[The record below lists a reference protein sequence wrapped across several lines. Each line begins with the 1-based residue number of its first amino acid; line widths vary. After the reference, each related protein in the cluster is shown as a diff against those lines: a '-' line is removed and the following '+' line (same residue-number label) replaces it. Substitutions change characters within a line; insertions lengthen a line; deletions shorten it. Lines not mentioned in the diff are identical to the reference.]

1 MTVSP
6 DLLQEALE
14 GRGLAGPDQAEAAAL
29 LRLAGTVRRL
39 QPDGPSSAAV
49 ARITARFESTVARPG
64 RGRLFV
70 LLGPWLGLGERPR
83 PLVQRLAAG
92 ALLFASVGGGA
103 SVAGGLDPV
112 SAAGSVAS
120 FISNAVTNLLP
131 REDNGGLAVPRPTG
145 TPSAPAGATTT
156 PSGTPSPGGTATPGP
171 TTVPPEFAAGASG
184 AVGPPIPPVSSG
196 SGLPPTATPTPT
208 TLPAVIP
215 PQPFVPTTVPTTPSA
230 TVPPSTT
237 KPPLP
242 SPTATMTPQPP
253 PPTATSTP
261 QPPPPTATSTPQPPS
276 PTPTATETPSPDHG
290 SPSPTASVTATETP
304 KSDDRNAAR

>member
-14 GRGLAGPDQAEAAAL
+14 GRSLAGPDQAEAAAL
-29 LRLAGTVRRL
+29 LRLAATVRRL

-49 ARITARFESTVARPG
+49 ARITARFESTIQKPR
-64 RGRLFV
+64 RGRLF
-70 LLGPWLGLGERPR
+70 LLLAPWLGLSDRPR

-112 SAAGSVAS
+112 STAGSVAS

-131 REDNGGLAVPRPTG
+131 LEDNGGLAVPRPMG

-156 PSGTPSPGGTATPGP
+156 PSATPSPGATATPGL

-184 AVGPPIPPVSSG
+184 AVGPPIPPVSLG
-196 SGLPPTATPTPT
+196 NGLPPTATPTPT

-237 KPPLP
+237 EAPHL

-253 PPTATSTP
+253 PPTATT
-261 QPPPPTATSTPQPPS
+261 TPQPPS
-276 PTPTATETPSPDHG
+276 ATPTATEAPSPDHG
-290 SPSPTASVTATETP
+290 SPSPTASVTATGTP
-304 KSDDRNAAR
+304 KSDNRNADR